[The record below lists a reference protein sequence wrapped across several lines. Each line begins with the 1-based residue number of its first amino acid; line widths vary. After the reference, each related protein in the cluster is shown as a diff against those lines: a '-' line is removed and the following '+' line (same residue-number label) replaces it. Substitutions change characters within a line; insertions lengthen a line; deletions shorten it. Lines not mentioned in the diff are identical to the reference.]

1 MINSTEITSTITK
14 EPKASQAKAGSPKN
28 EIGKATMKMKNND
41 ELIHLLPLQAL
52 YLSPL
57 NVRKSKSSN
66 VDDDHL
72 YASILNH
79 GVLQNLIVMPQD
91 EQGKYAVIGGGR
103 RLAAL
108 NKLLKNNKVTA
119 MDNIPVKVLSDD
131 EAKTYACEL
140 SLTEN
145 FSRAAMHPV
154 DEFEAFAQLISEG
167 LKTKEVAARFGVTDK
182 FIKQRMKLSS
192 VLPVILD
199 AFRKGDITLDTVMI
213 YTLADTQT
221 QETTWAYIQESSFK
235 YSDYQLKNMIKNEAM
250 KDDHYLVQFV
260 GKASYKKAGGGI
272 TADLFGDD
280 VYFDDPELIR
290 TLATHKL
297 EQLAE
302 EVKTEGWK
310 WTEVKLEKSYDEHS
324 QYHSIKVNGKGDY
337 DSKEV
342 SFSGCIVALDR
353 RGEISYIKG
362 LVKKEDQKELLLL
375 NATGDNKGK
384 SAEQESGKASGTG
397 YSNALNDDLMAQRLL
412 IAQYELMKSPTLAID
427 TLHFSLCV
435 NALVN
440 DRHVAVPLS
449 FTLNTTR
456 LTPKQGSLADNKAL
470 GLTNELREKL
480 NVTWLEKETDKAMF
494 DAFCALDDD
503 SKHQLVAYA
512 TALMLKSSLCQHQEN
527 RMVERVIEKMNVN
540 WSEYWRPND
549 ESVIKRLSIE
559 TMMSIAQPVMPTQWT
574 VQALQ
579 LKKKE
584 VVVQINEFINGDME
598 SLTDVQKAHFSQWM
612 PNGFSAK

>member
-1 MINSTEITSTITK
+1 MTYSNTINSTITK
-14 EPKASQAKAGSPKN
+14 ETEASQAKAGSPKN
-28 EIGKATMKMKNND
+28 EIGKATMKTKMND

-79 GVLQNLIVMPQD
+79 GILQNLIVMPQD

-131 EAKTYACEL
+131 EAETYACEL

-250 KDDHYLVQFV
+250 KGDHYLVQFV

-272 TADLFGDD
+272 TEDLFGDD

-290 TLATHKL
+290 TLATQKL

-302 EVKTEGWK
+302 EVKKEGWK

-324 QYHSIKVNGKGDY
+324 QYHCIKPNSEGSY
-337 DSKEV
+337 DSKEIG
-342 SFSGCIVALDR
+342 FAGCIVALDR

-362 LVKKEDQKELLLL
+362 LVRKEEQKELLLL
-375 NATGDNKGK
+375 NATGDQKGK
-384 SAEQESGKASGTG
+384 SAEQESGKTSGTG

-435 NALVN
+435 NALLN
-440 DRHVAVPLS
+440 NRYIAEPLS
-449 FTLNTTR
+449 LTLNTTR

-470 GLTNELREKL
+470 GLTNELRETL
-480 NVTWLEKETDKAMF
+480 NVTWLEKETDQDMF

-512 TALMLKSSLCQHQEN
+512 TALMLKSSLCKHQEN
-527 RMVERVIEKMNVN
+527 RMVEHVIEKMNVN
-540 WSEYWRPND
+540 WSEYWRPSD

-559 TMMSIAQPVMPTQWT
+559 AMMSIAQPVMPTQWT